1 MNRQESYLPDIRL
14 FQVTDSAFPSGSFA
28 FSYGL
33 ESMTKLGH
41 IRDVTD
47 FKKYMLNV
55 LTQISRSEMPFVN
68 SGYNDAL
75 GFRQFL
81 APVMEMLDAFIT
93 IPCLHKASIMQ
104 GKVLLQVMRV
114 VYPEYD
120 FDDVMSW
127 LQHNELPT
135 HYAPLFGIVCRT
147 IGLAHMETLSAY
159 AYISLRDQIS
169 AAIKLG
175 MFGPHKAQAIL
186 GEVLG
191 KVSAKINLVKDLEYY
206 EAYRI
211 ALALEIAQANHTGL
225 YSRLFQN

>member
-1 MNRQESYLPDIRL
+1 MNQQESYLPDIRL

-33 ESMTKLGH
+33 ESMAKLGR
-41 IRDVTD
+41 IRDVAD
-47 FKKYMLNV
+47 FRKYMFNV

-68 SGYNDAL
+68 SGYNSAL
-75 GFRQFL
+75 EFRQSL

-104 GKVLLQVMRV
+104 GKVLLQVMKM
-114 VYPEYD
+114 VYPEHD
-120 FDDVMSW
+120 FVDVMSW
-127 LQHNELPT
+127 FQLNELST
-135 HYAPLFGIVCRT
+135 HYAPLFGIVCRV
-147 IGLAHMETLSAY
+147 IGFTHRETLSAY

-175 MFGPHKAQAIL
+175 MFGPHKAQGIL
-186 GEVLG
+186 QEVLRN
-191 KVSAKINLVKDLEYY
+191 VSAEINLVKKLEYY

-211 ALALEIAQANHTGL
+211 ALALEIAQANHPGL